1 MHNQDTLL
9 ILWHMHIVMRGL
21 LVPLVQCKWLCC
33 DCELRYQLCGQILEI
48 CLSGP
53 MQPQSLAVQHMQ
65 YTCLLYI

>member
-21 LVPLVQCKWLCC
+21 LVPLVQCRWLRC

-48 CLSGP
+48 CLSGL
-53 MQPQSLAVQHMQ
+53 MQPL
-65 YTCLLYI
+65 T